1 MRRIVMP
8 LVLAALC
15 VPVMASQAQS
25 TKETING
32 MTFHM
37 PQGAS
42 ATRPYTPAVQVGN
55 LLFLSGQIGTSGGN
69 RGIEAETKQTLENIK
84 GVLEASGSDMAHVA
98 KCTVFLADMAEF
110 QAMNAVYTQYF
121 TAPRP
126 ARSAVGVNGLAGNAR
141 VEIECIATIK

>member
-1 MRRIVMP
+1 MRRVMAFVAIAAACAP
-8 LVLAALC
+8 VL
-15 VPVMASQAQS
+15 ASQAQG
-25 TKETING
+25 TKETVNG

-37 PQGAS
+37 PQGPS

-84 GVLEASGSDMAHVA
+84 SVLEASGSDMEHVA

-121 TAPRP
+121 KAPRP

-141 VEIECIATIK
+141 VEIECIANIK